1 MTKDSPLTV
10 AGAAAALGK
19 FPRTAF
25 PFDPPRREPSCLV
38 RTMSRFRVNQ
48 AAFTPALCPGLCQKS
63 NAGRFLHRGVM
74 AGLDPAIHLSSKDSC
89 EDGWIR
95 GSSPRMTQS

>member
-25 PFDPPRREPSCLV
+25 PFDPQAREPA
-38 RTMSRFRVNQ
+38 RISRILPGEESIPPLRRAGPPL
-48 AAFTPALCPGLCQKS
+48 AAG
-63 NAGRFLHRGVM
+63 NRFLRSPLLPRLHHCMSIGAARRCRLRTIVEYSEHHG
-74 AGLDPAIHLSSKDSC
+74 AG
-89 EDGWIR
+89 
-95 GSSPRMTQS
+95 

>member
-25 PFDPPRREPSCLV
+25 PFDPQMREPSRISRSLPGRESMLIVRARAFARIGYAFCSQSPLV
-38 RTMSRFRVNQ
+38 PDLNHCKSLAASGRCRLRTMDEHSERH
-48 AAFTPALCPGLCQKS
+48 GD
-63 NAGRFLHRGVM
+63 GRH
-74 AGLDPAIHLSSKDSC
+74 
-89 EDGWIR
+89 
-95 GSSPRMTQS
+95 

>member
-25 PFDPPRREPSCLV
+25 PFDPQMREPSQLSRSLPGEESMLTIRQASLAIWCAFCSQAPLV
-38 RTMSRFRVNQ
+38 PDLNPCMSIWKAMRRCRLRTIDEHSERH
-48 AAFTPALCPGLCQKS
+48 G
-63 NAGRFLHRGVM
+63 
-74 AGLDPAIHLSSKDSC
+74 
-89 EDGWIR
+89 DG
-95 GSSPRMTQS
+95 